1 MESLFDKMGPES
13 GKKLMYGGATVLAC
27 GALYFMKKA
36 LSRQSE
42 EDEDVPETLPQI
54 SLPAIVSDVDGV
66 ALKSKDPVPGTK
78 ESLTKLLSEHKD
90 TGRRV
95 PFTFMTN
102 GGGAFE
108 TDKARTMNKIL
119 GLKGPKLTGKNMTMC

>member
-1 MESLFDKMGPES
+1 M
-13 GKKLMYGGATVLAC
+13 
-27 GALYFMKKA
+27 
-36 LSRQSE
+36 
-42 EDEDVPETLPQI
+42 
-54 SLPAIVSDVDGV
+54 
-66 ALKSKDPVPGTK
+66 KSKDPVPGTK

-90 TGRRV
+90 TGRRI